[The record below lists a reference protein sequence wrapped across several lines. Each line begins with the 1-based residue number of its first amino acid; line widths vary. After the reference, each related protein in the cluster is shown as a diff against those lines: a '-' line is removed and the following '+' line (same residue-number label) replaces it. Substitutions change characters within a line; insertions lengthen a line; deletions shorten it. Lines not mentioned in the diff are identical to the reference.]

1 MRRRELIAFLGGA
14 AAAPLLLCPVAARAQ
29 QPAGVPRIGVLMP
42 LAETDPEGQARQ
54 AAFEQGLKEAAYVKD
69 QNVAIEFRWV
79 AAQLDRLPT
88 LAADQRS

>member
-1 MRRRELIAFLGGA
+1 MGERPLGA
-14 AAAPLLLCPVAARAQ
+14 VTCDDMSSSLFSAARAQ
-29 QPAGVPRIGVLMP
+29 QAAGVPRIGVLMP